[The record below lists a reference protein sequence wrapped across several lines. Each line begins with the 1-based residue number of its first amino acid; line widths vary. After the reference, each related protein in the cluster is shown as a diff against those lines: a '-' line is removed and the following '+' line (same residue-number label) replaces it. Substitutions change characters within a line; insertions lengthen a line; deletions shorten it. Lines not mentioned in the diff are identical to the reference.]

1 MADENSCG
9 SSIFNL
15 TQSEDSVLTTGIPD
29 KFEELLGNTQ
39 KILDDSPKS
48 EKLTLSKIN
57 LQETDTDTSTYD
69 TPIQGGKIPFSDMKS
84 EDSSVMKELE
94 NSEKSLKTVGKVDI
108 SNPAS
113 PVHQNEHSTS
123 TMGFSVCGSEK
134 NSATSGQITSG
145 EVSLTTDKISM
156 ATDDVSMGLAL
167 SENSNSNSTLGS
179 SGKSQTKL
187 AATDKDLF
195 GDFSDSGSSGKS
207 NSKSTGSDSSNSKG
221 KRNSLGTGWFS
232 HLSIHDVHLMVRY
245 TLLKLE
251 RHADL

>member
-1 MADENSCG
+1 MKYSPFSVADENSCG

-48 EKLTLSKIN
+48 EKLMLSKIN
-57 LQETDTDTSTYD
+57 LQETDTDTSTND
-69 TPIQGGKIPFSDMKS
+69 TPIQGGKIPFSNMKS
-84 EDSSVMKELE
+84 DDSPFMKEAE
-94 NSEKSLKTVGKVDI
+94 NSEKSDKTVGKVDM

-134 NSATSGQITSG
+134 NSVMSRPITG
-145 EVSLTTDKISM
+145 GEEVSLPTDKISM

-167 SENSNSNSTLGS
+167 SENSNSNSTSGS

-187 AATDKDLF
+187 APTDKDLF

-207 NSKSTGSDSSNSKG
+207 NSKSTGSDGSNSKG
-221 KRNSLGTGWFS
+221 KRNSLGTGWS
-232 HLSIHDVHLMVRY
+232 THYVCLDRSKV
-245 TLLKLE
+245 
-251 RHADL
+251 